1 MLSCAMNFFF
11 FLLLLPN
18 SSLHFEQRNF
28 PLTDKTRLL
37 LLLIVVRMGDL
48 LKKKENEGNED
59 LFEGLFI
66 RAMFRLIMSIN

>member
-1 MLSCAMNFFF
+1 MCNELFVLFS
-11 FLLLLPN
+11 LPN

-59 LFEGLFI
+59 LCEGLFI